1 MTRICRI
8 CERTRQ
14 FKRFQALLPETDR
27 VDFEAWYA
35 KMFDELEALETDR
48 EMAEYRK
55 RPPMDM
61 VDPKF
66 KGLMLGEII
75 DRVLAEAGGLM
86 TTNEMT
92 RRIYQT
98 STDKEFSR
106 VRNSL
111 SAELRL
117 GIKRSSPT
125 WRKIGRNA
133 YIAAQLKSEE
143 IA

>member
-1 MTRICRI
+1 M
-8 CERTRQ
+8 
-14 FKRFQALLPETDR
+14 
-27 VDFEAWYA
+27 
-35 KMFDELEALETDR
+35 
-48 EMAEYRK
+48 
-55 RPPMDM
+55 
-61 VDPKF
+61 
-66 KGLMLGEII
+66 GLMLGEII
-75 DRVLAEAGGLM
+75 DRVLAEANGLL

-98 STDKEFSR
+98 TTDEEFSR